1 MAHGSMRQMHAYAEK
16 VFEKDARLS
25 RMSDG
30 RTAPLVPLG
39 AVLSTWQ
46 WGMVR
51 RTPSTEQIGDLLLD
65 ARWRER
71 LGLKAEDGGS
81 PDSAARILD
90 GLSIDQ
96 WNEMI
101 VGGFL
106 YRAPGRDSHRR
117 GPVWETVRRR
127 GHERTFELFKSE
139 KVHCDQCQIREKTI
153 VDAAGQKRTVSEY
166 YHQAVA
172 LTWISGEIPFVIGWE
187 LLQPGEGELTAAL
200 RLLERLLPR
209 LRKSLDLV
217 LGDALYCCRPFFKA
231 VGEVGLQAMAI
242 SSGQTEMDEEIDLL
256 MKTDAPRI
264 VPADGGDVAVW
275 AMDSEAW
282 MQDLKRKL
290 RVIHCERRYEA
301 PSWKH
306 ERQQLRVVTSTP
318 VEILPAGQGWKLG
331 RSRWIIEN
339 GTFNRLTRDHALTHN
354 YRHSVAAIVAL
365 LAMRSFACLLTQAY
379 WRNATARSQNAPERF
394 VKWFQDVLIED
405 WVRYL
410 DQAWDRPDRP
420 SG

>member
-96 WNEMI
+96 WNEMMLEDFFI
-101 VGGFL
+101 AR
-106 YRAPGRDSHRR
+106 RAGILTDEGQFGKRCAAVDMN
-117 GPVWETVRRR
+117 
-127 GHERTFELFKSE
+127 ELIKSE
-139 KVHCDQCQIREKTI
+139 KALCDQCQIRVKTM
-153 VDAAGQKRTVSEY
+153 VDSAGQKRTVSEY

-231 VGEVGLQAMAI
+231 VCEVGLQAMAI

-394 VKWFQDVLIED
+394 VIWFQDVLIED